1 MSRDERARTEP
12 AQRVR
17 AGAEFTAPFQATGKA
32 IARARKY
39 LSWSQEVLAEKSGFS
54 VRLVQKA
61 EAGHRVERETH
72 KILIQTLKGS
82 WRVPQNF
89 PVIPFPDGSPCDT
102 SAPRPTVAP
111 LSNPHQLAM
120 LEALRLIAPASQ
132 KAKLRMGKIR
142 TEAELL
148 NLWTIDNEAY
158 GDGNITFDHFLALWN
173 AFPAGLHVLF
183 HENEIMGA
191 MGLWPVT
198 SAWAEQIKSAQLKE
212 AELDPHAVCEAGS
225 RAACRWYIT
234 GLMLRAELIGA
245 GGAVKTLLNG
255 ALGAWVNEL
264 QVDYPCEI
272 LALAYSNEGERL
284 LRRFGFH
291 IAQHAS
297 RMPDNCPL
305 YRLAADSKGELAAL
319 FRSRNLT
326 LKLA

>member
-1 MSRDERARTEP
+1 MV
-12 AQRVR
+12 RVVWYFTR
-17 AGAEFTAPFQATGKA
+17 LSHSSHSSFRGAGQ
-32 IARARKY
+32 
-39 LSWSQEVLAEKSGFS
+39 

-61 EAGHRVERETH
+61 EAGHRVDRSTH
-72 KILIQTLKGS
+72 QTLIQALRKAWKT
-82 WRVPQNF
+82 PQNF
-89 PVIPFPDGSPCDT
+89 PVIPFPDDSASK

-120 LEALRLIAPASQ
+120 LEALRVTAPASQ

-142 TEAELL
+142 TEAELF

-158 GDGNITFDHFLALWN
+158 GEGNISFDHFLALWK
-173 AFPAGLHVLF
+173 AFSSGLHVLF

-191 MGLWPVT
+191 MGVWPVT
-198 SAWAEQIKSAQLKE
+198 SEWAEKIKSAQLKE
-212 AELDPHAVCEAGS
+212 AELDPAVVREAGR
-225 RAACRWYIT
+225 RAACCWYIT
-234 GLMLRAELIGA
+234 GLMLRAEFIGS

-255 ALGAWVNEL
+255 ALGAWVHEL

-272 LALAYSNEGERL
+272 LALAYSNEGDRL
-284 LRRFGFH
+284 LQRFGFH

-305 YRLAADSKGELAAL
+305 YRLAADNKAELAAL